1 MNIQEII
8 VILIV
13 VVAVLWYGRT
23 FFKQFTQQK
32 EGCRKCSCGKS
43 EIRKM
48 KNN

>member
-23 FFKQFTQQK
+23 FFKQFSQQK

-43 EIRKM
+43 KELKT
-48 KNN
+48 KSN